1 VLERSGDAGPGV
13 VVVTGAST
21 GIGKAAALLLARSGY
36 VVYAGVR
43 READGAALTREAGD
57 SAQLRPLMLDVTDV
71 THICEAVTHV
81 QSELR
86 GSPFRGLVNN
96 AGIAVAAPLEFIP
109 IEDLR
114 QQFEVNV
121 VGQVAMSQAFLPLLR
136 RHRGRLVFVGSVS
149 GLVSTRMLGA
159 YAASKFALEAVADA
173 FRRELRPHGV
183 RVCLVEPGRISTPIW
198 DKSLAEGMERL
209 GAMGPQVRDY
219 YGDLIEELVEGA
231 RQATVNGASPDAVAQ
246 AVKRALS
253 ARRTRTRYF
262 VGADAHVV
270 NVLRRVV
277 SDPLLDR
284 LISATRR

>member
-1 VLERSGDAGPGV
+1 MLGKRGAAEPGV

-43 READGAALTREAGD
+43 RDEDGAALACEAGEG
-57 SAQLRPLMLDVTDV
+57 AQLRPLMLDVTDP
-71 THICEAVTHV
+71 EHV
-81 QSELR
+81 STAAERVAAELNGR
-86 GSPFRGLVNN
+86 PFSGLVNN

-114 QQFEVNV
+114 LQFEVNV

-136 RHRGRLVFVGSVS
+136 RDGGRLVFVGSVS

-173 FRRELRPHGV
+173 FRRELLPHGV

-198 DKSLAEGMERL
+198 DKSLAEGMERMSVM
-209 GAMGPQVRDY
+209 APEVRDY
-219 YGDLIEELVEGA
+219 YGELIEELTDGA
-231 RQATVNGASPDAVAQ
+231 RTATVNGAPPDAVAR
-246 AVKRALS
+246 AVLRAVS

-262 VGADAHVV
+262 VGADAHLV

-284 LISATRR
+284 LVSATRR